1 VIPFVRIEKN
11 EGGLFM
17 VTKKCVAMLLAG
29 GQGSRLGVLTK
40 NTAKPA
46 VPFGGKY
53 RIIDFPLSNC
63 TNSGI
68 DTIGVLT
75 QYKPLKLNSYIGIG
89 QPWDLDR
96 LNGGVTILPPYMKQ
110 SMGEWYSGTANAIC
124 QNMEFIETYDPEY
137 VLILSG
143 DQIYK
148 MDYNAM
154 IQYHEEKDA
163 DVTIAILEV
172 PWEDASRFGI
182 MNTDE
187 DEKVYEFVEKPKNP
201 ISNKASMGIYIFNW
215 KKLRQYLIDDMNTPG
230 SQNDFGKDIIP
241 KMLQNGERMFA
252 YPFKGYWRD
261 VGTIQSLWEANM
273 DLLEESSELDLYDTS
288 WKIYSRNPVEPPHY
302 ISLGA
307 NVRRCIITEGGII
320 YGDVLHSVLFA
331 GVTVGSGSRVY
342 NSILMPN
349 VKIGENVIIENAII
363 AENTVIGDNCYI
375 GYTTDSELST
385 AEVEKDCDITVIG
398 ENLVIPTGFRLAKGS
413 MIDVDNYKSFQTA
426 I

>member
-1 VIPFVRIEKN
+1 
-11 EGGLFM
+11 M
-17 VTKKCVAMLLAG
+17 VAKKCVAMLLAG

-96 LNGGVTILPPYMKQ
+96 MNGGVTILPPYMKQ
-110 SMGEWYSGTANAIC
+110 SIGEWYSGTANAIY
-124 QNMEFIETYDPEY
+124 QNIEFLDAYNPQY

-148 MDYNAM
+148 MDYSKM
-154 IQYHEEKDA
+154 LEFHEEKKA
-163 DVTIAILEV
+163 DTTIAILEV

-182 MNTDE
+182 MNTD
-187 DEKVYEFVEKPKNP
+187 DKNKIYEFVEKPKKP
-201 ISNKASMGIYIFNW
+201 ISNKASMGIYIFSW
-215 KKLRQYLIDDMNTPG
+215 KKLRHYLIEDQNNP
-230 SQNDFGKDIIP
+230 SSSNDFGKDIIP
-241 KMLQNGERMFA
+241 KMLRDGQRLFA

-261 VGTIQSLWEANM
+261 VGTINSLWEANM
-273 DLLEESSELDLYDTS
+273 DLLEESHELDLYDPG
-288 WKIYSRNPVEPPHY
+288 WKIYSRNPIEPPHF
-302 ISLGA
+302 IANGA
-307 NVRRCIITEGGII
+307 TVKRCIVTEGGII
-320 YGDVLHSVLFA
+320 YGDIHHCVLFS
-331 GVTVGSGSRVY
+331 GVTVGKGSKVI

-349 VKIGENVIIENAII
+349 VKVGENTIIENAII

-375 GYTTDSELST
+375 GYRSRTED
-385 AEVEKDCDITVIG
+385 EKMDTKEGEITVVG
-398 ENLVIPTGFRLAKGS
+398 ENLALPSGFKLCKGN
-413 MIDVDNYKSFQTA
+413 MIDEDNFREFQA
-426 I
+426 VV

>member
-1 VIPFVRIEKN
+1 
-11 EGGLFM
+11 M

-40 NTAKPA
+40 NIAKPA

-110 SMGEWYSGTANAIC
+110 SVGEWYSGTANAIF

-154 IQYHEEKDA
+154 LQYHEEKNA

-182 MNTDE
+182 MNTDA

-201 ISNKASMGIYIFNW
+201 ISNKASMGIYIFSW
-215 KKLRQYLIDDMNTPG
+215 KKLRQYLIEDMNTTG
-230 SQNDFGKDIIP
+230 SHNDFGKDIIP
-241 KMLQNGERMFA
+241 KMLKAGERMFA

-307 NVRRCIITEGGII
+307 NVKRCIITEGGII

-331 GVTVGSGSRVY
+331 GVTVGSGSRVN

-349 VKIGENVIIENAII
+349 VKIGENVIVENAII

-375 GYTTDSELST
+375 GYPSDNNLNT
-385 AEVEKDCDITVIG
+385 AAEDKECDITVIG

>member
-1 VIPFVRIEKN
+1 
-11 EGGLFM
+11 M
-17 VTKKCVAMLLAG
+17 VAKKCVAMLLAG

-110 SMGEWYSGTANAIC
+110 TAGEWYSGTANAIS
-124 QNMEFIETYDPEY
+124 QNIEFIEAYSPEY

-148 MDYNAM
+148 MDYSAM
-154 IQYHEEKDA
+154 LSFHEEKEA
-163 DVTIAILEV
+163 DVTIAVLEV

-187 DEKVYEFVEKPKNP
+187 DSKIYEFVEKPKNP

-215 KKLRQYLIDDMNTPG
+215 KKLRQNLLADKKG
-230 SQNDFGKDIIP
+230 SGSCNDFGKDIIP
-241 KMLQNGERMFA
+241 RMLRDGDRMYAF
-252 YPFKGYWRD
+252 PFKGYWRD
-261 VGTIQSLWEANM
+261 VGTIRSLWEANM
-273 DLLEESSELDLYDTS
+273 DLLEETPELDLYDPG

-302 ISLGA
+302 IAKGA
-307 NVRRCIITEGGII
+307 NVRSCIITEGGMI
-320 YGDVLHSVLFA
+320 YGDVNHSVLFA
-331 GVTVGSGSRVY
+331 GVTVGKGSRVH

-349 VKIGENVIIENAII
+349 VKIGENTVIESAII
-363 AENTVIGDNCYI
+363 AENTVVGDNCYI
-375 GYTTDSELST
+375 GYSGDGE
-385 AEVEKDCDITVIG
+385 EKPKRRGKDITVIG
-398 ENLVIPTGFRLAKGS
+398 ENLTLPSGYRLDKGVMVDSENFLAYQAVI
-413 MIDVDNYKSFQTA
+413 
-426 I
+426 

>member
-1 VIPFVRIEKN
+1 
-11 EGGLFM
+11 M

-68 DTIGVLT
+68 DTVGVLT

-96 LNGGVTILPPYMKQ
+96 LNGGLTILPPYMKQ
-110 SMGEWYSGTANAIC
+110 SMGEWYSGTANAIY
-124 QNMEFIETYDPEY
+124 QNIEFIEAYQPEY

-148 MDYNAM
+148 MDYSAM
-154 IQYHEEKDA
+154 LRYHETKKA

-172 PWEDASRFGI
+172 PWEEANRFGI

-187 DEKVYEFVEKPKNP
+187 TNRIYEFVEKPKSP

-215 KKLRQYLIDDMNTPG
+215 KKLLKYLIDDQNNPN
-230 SQNDFGKDIIP
+230 SSNDFGRDIIP
-241 KMLQNGERMFA
+241 KMLNNNEQMFA

-273 DLLEESSELDLYDTS
+273 DLLEESPELDLYDPG
-288 WKIYSRNPVEPPHY
+288 WRIYSRNPVEPPHF
-302 ISLGA
+302 IALGA
-307 NVRRCIITEGGII
+307 NVRRCIVTEGGMI
-320 YGDVLHSVLFA
+320 YGDVYHSVLFS
-331 GVTVGSGSRVY
+331 GVTVGRGSKVT

-349 VKIGENVIIENAII
+349 VRVGENVIIENAII
-363 AENTVIGDNCYI
+363 AENAMIGDNCHI
-375 GYTTDSELST
+375 GYRGTLEDECKLEPKNS
-385 AEVEKDCDITVIG
+385 DDITVIG
-398 ENLVIPTGFRLAKGS
+398 ENLTLPNGFVLDKGV
-413 MIDVDNYKSFQTA
+413 MIDIDNFRAYQA
-426 I
+426 VV

>member
-1 VIPFVRIEKN
+1 
-11 EGGLFM
+11 M

-40 NTAKPA
+40 NIAKPA

-110 SMGEWYSGTANAIC
+110 SVGEWYSGTANAIF
-124 QNMEFIETYDPEY
+124 QNIEFIEAYDPEY

-154 IQYHEEKDA
+154 MQYHEEKGA
-163 DVTIAILEV
+163 DVSIAILEV

-182 MNTDE
+182 MNTHE
-187 DEKVYEFVEKPKNP
+187 DEQIYEFVEKPKQP
-201 ISNKASMGIYIFNW
+201 ISNKASMGIYIFSW
-215 KKLRQYLIDDMNTPG
+215 KKLRQYLIEDMNTPD
-230 SQNDFGKDIIP
+230 SNNDFGKDIIP
-241 KMLQNGERMFA
+241 KMLKNGERMFA

-261 VGTIQSLWEANM
+261 VGTIESLWEANM
-273 DLLEESSELDLYDTS
+273 DLLEESSELDLYDTG

-302 ISLGA
+302 IAMGA
-307 NVRRCIITEGGII
+307 NVKRCIITEGGII
-320 YGDVLHSVLFA
+320 FGDVQHSVLFA
-331 GVTVGSGSRVY
+331 GVTVGKGSRVN

-363 AENTVIGDNCYI
+363 AENTVIGDNCCI
-375 GYTTDSELST
+375 GCCLDSKANVAATDKS
-385 AEVEKDCDITVIG
+385 ITVVG
-398 ENLVIPTGFRLAKGS
+398 ENMVLPSGYQLEKGS

>member
-1 VIPFVRIEKN
+1 
-11 EGGLFM
+11 M

-68 DTIGVLT
+68 DTVGVLT

-96 LNGGVTILPPYMKQ
+96 LNGGLTILPPYMKQ
-110 SMGEWYSGTANAIC
+110 SMGEWYSGTANAIY
-124 QNMEFIETYDPEY
+124 QNIEFIEAYQPEY

-148 MDYNAM
+148 MDYSAM
-154 IQYHEEKDA
+154 LRYHETKKA

-172 PWEDASRFGI
+172 PWEEANRFGI

-187 DEKVYEFVEKPKNP
+187 TNRIYEFVEKPKSP

-215 KKLRQYLIDDMNTPG
+215 KKLLKYLIDDQNNPN
-230 SQNDFGKDIIP
+230 SSNDFGRDIIP
-241 KMLQNGERMFA
+241 KMLNNNERMFA

-273 DLLEESSELDLYDTS
+273 DLLEESPELDLYDPG
-288 WKIYSRNPVEPPHY
+288 WRIYSRNPVEPPHF
-302 ISLGA
+302 IALGA
-307 NVRRCIITEGGII
+307 NVRHCIVTEGGMI
-320 YGDVLHSVLFA
+320 YGDVYHSVLFS
-331 GVTVGSGSRVY
+331 GVTVGRGSKVT

-349 VKIGENVIIENAII
+349 VRVGENVIIENAII
-363 AENTVIGDNCYI
+363 AENAMIGDNCHI
-375 GYTTDSELST
+375 GYRGTLEDECKLEPKNS
-385 AEVEKDCDITVIG
+385 DDITVIG
-398 ENLVIPTGFRLAKGS
+398 ENLTLPNGFVLDKGV
-413 MIDVDNYKSFQTA
+413 MIDIDNFRAYQA
-426 I
+426 VV

>member
-1 VIPFVRIEKN
+1 
-11 EGGLFM
+11 M

-40 NTAKPA
+40 NIAKPA

-110 SMGEWYSGTANAIC
+110 SVGEWYSGTANAIF

-154 IQYHEEKDA
+154 LQYHEEKNADA
-163 DVTIAILEV
+163 TIAILEV
-172 PWEDASRFGI
+172 PWEEASRFGI

-187 DEKVYEFVEKPKNP
+187 NEKVYEFIEKPKNP

-215 KKLRQYLIDDMNTPG
+215 KKLRQYLIDDMNTPD
-230 SQNDFGKDIIP
+230 SHNDFGKDIIP
-241 KMLQNGERMFA
+241 KMLKNGERMFA

-273 DLLEESSELDLYDTS
+273 DLLEESSELDLYDTG

-307 NVRRCIITEGGII
+307 NVKRCIITEGGII

-331 GVTVGSGSRVY
+331 GVTVGSGSHVY

-363 AENTVIGDNCYI
+363 AENTVIGDNCHI
-375 GYTTDSELST
+375 GYST
-385 AEVEKDCDITVIG
+385 ENDLNTAAVDKDCDITVIG

-413 MIDVDNYKSFQTA
+413 MIDEDTYKSFQTA

>member
-1 VIPFVRIEKN
+1 
-11 EGGLFM
+11 M

-29 GQGSRLGVLTK
+29 GQGSRLGALTK
-40 NTAKPA
+40 STAKPA

-75 QYKPLKLNSYIGIG
+75 QYKPLQLNSYIGIG

-96 LNGGVTILPPYMKQ
+96 LNGGVTILPPYMKRTA
-110 SMGEWYSGTANAIC
+110 GKWYSGTANAIS
-124 QNMEFIETYDPEY
+124 QNIKFIEAYNPEY

-148 MDYNAM
+148 MDYSAM
-154 IQYHEEKDA
+154 LSYHEEKKA

-187 DEKVYEFVEKPKNP
+187 DNKIYEFVEKPKNP
-201 ISNKASMGIYIFNW
+201 ISNKASMGIYIFSW
-215 KKLRQYLIDDMNTPG
+215 KKLRHYLMEDQNTPG
-230 SQNDFGKDIIP
+230 SRDDFGKDIIP
-241 KMLQNGERMFA
+241 KMLKDGERMYGFQ
-252 YPFKGYWRD
+252 FKGYWRD

-273 DLLEESSELDLYDTS
+273 DLLEESPELDLYDSS
-288 WKIYSRNPVEPPHY
+288 WKIYTRNPVEPPHY
-302 ISLGA
+302 IARGA
-307 NVRRCIITEGGII
+307 NVKNCIITEGGMI
-320 YGDVLHSVLFA
+320 YGDVNHSILFA
-331 GVTVGSGSRVY
+331 GVTVGKGSRVY

-349 VKIGENVIIENAII
+349 VKIGENTIIENTII
-363 AENTVIGDNCYI
+363 AENTVVGDSCCIGCSLGIEETPNDN
-375 GYTTDSELST
+375 GN
-385 AEVEKDCDITVIG
+385 DITVIG
-398 ENLVIPTGFRLAKGS
+398 ENLKLPSGYKLKKGNMVDSKNFLAIMAVI
-413 MIDVDNYKSFQTA
+413 
-426 I
+426 

>member
-1 VIPFVRIEKN
+1 
-11 EGGLFM
+11 M
-17 VTKKCVAMLLAG
+17 VAKKCVAMLLAG

-40 NTAKPA
+40 NIAKPA

-68 DTIGVLT
+68 DTVGVLT

-110 SMGEWYSGTANAIC
+110 TAGEWYSGTANAIY
-124 QNMEFIETYDPEY
+124 QNIEFIEAFQPEY
-137 VLILSG
+137 VLVLSG

-148 MDYNAM
+148 MDFSAM
-154 IQYHEEKDA
+154 LEYHEENQA

-172 PWEDASRFGI
+172 PWADASRFGI

-187 DEKVYEFVEKPKNP
+187 NEKIYEFVEKPKNP

-215 KKLRQYLIDDMNTPG
+215 LKLKQYLIEDQNTAG
-230 SQNDFGKDIIP
+230 SCNDFGKDIIP
-241 KMLQNGERMFA
+241 KMLKNKDRLFA
-252 YPFKGYWRD
+252 FPFKGYWRD

-273 DLLEESSELDLYDTS
+273 DLLEKSPELDLYDPD
-288 WKIYSRNPVEPPHY
+288 WRIYSRNPVEPPHF

-307 NVRRCIITEGGII
+307 TVSRCIITEGGII
-320 YGDVLHSVLFA
+320 DGDVNHCVLFS
-331 GVTVGSGSRVY
+331 GVIIGRGSRVI

-349 VKIGENVIIENAII
+349 VRVGENTIIENAIV
-363 AENTVIGDNCYI
+363 AENTIIGNNCHI
-375 GYTTDSELST
+375 GYSEQGKEDTLCDPSN
-385 AEVEKDCDITVIG
+385 DITVIA
-398 ENLVIPTGFRLAKGS
+398 ENMIIPSGIKIKKGI
-413 MIDVDNYKSFQTA
+413 MIEADNLKQNSEA

>member
-1 VIPFVRIEKN
+1 
-11 EGGLFM
+11 M
-17 VTKKCVAMLLAG
+17 VEKKCVAMLLAG

-110 SMGEWYSGTANAIC
+110 NIGEWYSGTANAIY
-124 QNMEFIETYDPEY
+124 QNIEFIDTYNPQY

-143 DQIYK
+143 DQVYK
-148 MDYNAM
+148 MDYSEM
-154 IQYHEEKDA
+154 IEYHEEKKA
-163 DVTIAILEV
+163 DGTIAILEV
-172 PWEDASRFGI
+172 PWEEAGRFGI
-182 MNTDE
+182 MNTD
-187 DEKVYEFVEKPKNP
+187 DKNKVYEFVEKPKNP
-201 ISNKASMGIYIFNW
+201 VSNKASMGIYIFNW
-215 KKLRQYLIDDMNTPG
+215 KKLRHYLIEDQNSST
-230 SQNDFGKDIIP
+230 SSNDFGQDIIP
-241 KMLQNGERMFA
+241 KMLRDGQRMYA

-261 VGTIQSLWEANM
+261 VGTIESLWEANM
-273 DLLEESSELDLYDTS
+273 DLLEESSELDLYDS
-288 WKIYSRNPVEPPHY
+288 GWKIYSRNPVEPPHF
-302 ISLGA
+302 IARGA

-320 YGDVLHSVLFA
+320 YGDVYHSVLFS
-331 GVTVGSGSRVY
+331 GVTVGKGSKIR

-349 VKIGENVIIENAII
+349 VKVGENTVIENAII
-363 AENTVIGDNCYI
+363 AENTVIGDNCSI
-375 GYTTDSELST
+375 GYRNRTEDEIQDSN
-385 AEVEKDCDITVIG
+385 VGDITVVG
-398 ENLVIPTGFRLAKGS
+398 ENLAIPFGFILDKGS
-413 MIDVDNYKSFQTA
+413 MIDEDNFRAYQA
-426 I
+426 VV

>member
-1 VIPFVRIEKN
+1 
-11 EGGLFM
+11 M

-68 DTIGVLT
+68 DTVGVLT

-110 SMGEWYSGTANAIC
+110 TAGEWYSGTANAIY
-124 QNMEFIETYDPEY
+124 QNIEFIEAYQPEY

-148 MDYNAM
+148 MDYSAM
-154 IQYHEEKDA
+154 LAFHESKKA
-163 DVTIAILEV
+163 DVSIAILEV
-172 PWEDASRFGI
+172 PWEEASRFGI
-182 MNTDE
+182 MITDE
-187 DEKVYEFVEKPKNP
+187 DNRIMEFVEKPKNP

-215 KKLRQYLIDDMNTPG
+215 RKLKKYLIEDQFTPG
-230 SQNDFGKDIIP
+230 STNDFGKDIIP
-241 KMLQNGERMFA
+241 KMLKDGEQMYAF
-252 YPFKGYWRD
+252 PFKGYWRD

-273 DLLEESSELDLYDTS
+273 DLLEDVPELDLYDPG
-288 WKIYSRNPVEPPHY
+288 WKIYSRNPVEPPHF
-302 ISLGA
+302 IAKGA

-320 YGDVLHSVLFA
+320 YGDVYHSVLFS
-331 GVTVGSGSRVY
+331 GVTVGRGSKIT

-349 VKIGENVIIENAII
+349 VKVGENTIIDNAIV

-375 GYTTDSELST
+375 GYKGHTEEDV
-385 AEVEKDCDITVIG
+385 VEMKESDITVIG
-398 ENLVIPTGFRLAKGS
+398 ENLIIPSGYKLKNGI
-413 MIDVDNYKSFQTA
+413 MVDVENLRAYQA
-426 I
+426 VV

>member
-1 VIPFVRIEKN
+1 
-11 EGGLFM
+11 M
-17 VTKKCVAMLLAG
+17 VAKKCVAMLLAG

-110 SMGEWYSGTANAIC
+110 TAGEWYSGTANAIC
-124 QNMEFIETYDPEY
+124 QNIEFIEAYNPEY

-148 MDYNAM
+148 MDYSAM
-154 IQYHEEKDA
+154 LAFHEEKNA

-187 DEKVYEFVEKPKNP
+187 DNKIYEFVEKPKNP

-215 KKLRQYLIDDMNTPG
+215 KKLREYLMEDQKNLQ
-230 SQNDFGKDIIP
+230 SSNDFGKDIIP
-241 KMLQNGERMFA
+241 KMLQDGQQMYAF
-252 YPFKGYWRD
+252 PFKGYWRD
-261 VGTIQSLWEANM
+261 VGTIESLWEANM
-273 DLLEESSELDLYDTS
+273 DLLEESSELDLYDPA
-288 WKIYSRNPVEPPHY
+288 WRIYSRNPVEPPHY
-302 ISLGA
+302 IARGA
-307 NVRRCIITEGGII
+307 NVKSCIITEGGMI
-320 YGDVLHSVLFA
+320 YGDVNHSVLFA
-331 GVTVGSGSRVY
+331 GVTVGKGSMVR

-349 VKIGENVIIENAII
+349 VKVGENTIIENAII
-363 AENTVIGDNCYI
+363 AENTVVGDNCYI
-375 GYTTDSELST
+375 GYSPDSKERT
-385 AEVEKDCDITVIG
+385 NMDGNDITVIG
-398 ENLVIPTGFRLAKGS
+398 ENLTLPSGYKLDKGI
-413 MIDVDNYKSFQTA
+413 MVDSENFLSFQA
-426 I
+426 VI

>member
-1 VIPFVRIEKN
+1 
-11 EGGLFM
+11 M
-17 VTKKCVAMLLAG
+17 VAKKCVAMLLAG

-110 SMGEWYSGTANAIC
+110 TAGEWYSGTANAIC
-124 QNMEFIETYDPEY
+124 QNIEFIEAYNPEY

-148 MDYNAM
+148 MDYSAM
-154 IQYHEEKDA
+154 LAFHEEKKA

-187 DEKVYEFVEKPKNP
+187 ENKIYEFVEKPKNP

-215 KKLRQYLIDDMNTPG
+215 KKLREYLMEDQRTMG
-230 SQNDFGKDIIP
+230 SSNDFGKDIIP
-241 KMLQNGERMFA
+241 KMLQDGEQMYAF
-252 YPFKGYWRD
+252 PFKGYWRD

-273 DLLEESSELDLYDTS
+273 DLLEESSELDLYDPA
-288 WKIYSRNPVEPPHY
+288 WRIYSRNPVEPPHY
-302 ISLGA
+302 IARGA
-307 NVRRCIITEGGII
+307 NVRSCIITEGGMI
-320 YGDVLHSVLFA
+320 YGDVKHSVLFA
-331 GVTVGSGSRVY
+331 GVTVGKGSKIR

-349 VKIGENVIIENAII
+349 VKIGENTIIENAII
-363 AENTVIGDNCYI
+363 AENTVVGDNCYI
-375 GYTTDSELST
+375 GYST
-385 AEVEKDCDITVIG
+385 SIEEKPNMDGNDITVIG
-398 ENLVIPTGFRLAKGS
+398 ENLTLPSGYKLDKGIMVDSENFLSYQAVI
-413 MIDVDNYKSFQTA
+413 
-426 I
+426 

>member
-1 VIPFVRIEKN
+1 
-11 EGGLFM
+11 M

-40 NTAKPA
+40 NIAKPA

-110 SMGEWYSGTANAIC
+110 SVGEWYSGTANAIF
-124 QNMEFIETYDPEY
+124 QNIEFIEAYDPEY

-148 MDYNAM
+148 MDYSAM
-154 IQYHEEKDA
+154 MEYHEEKNA

-172 PWEDASRFGI
+172 PWEEASRFGI
-182 MNTDE
+182 MNTHE
-187 DEKVYEFVEKPKNP
+187 DDQVYEFVEKPKNP
-201 ISNKASMGIYIFNW
+201 ISNKASMGIYIFSW
-215 KKLRQYLIDDMNTPG
+215 KKLRKYLMEDMNTPG
-230 SQNDFGKDIIP
+230 SNNDFGQDIIP
-241 KMLQNGERMFA
+241 KMLKDGERMFA

-273 DLLEESSELDLYDTS
+273 DLLEESSELDLYDTG

-302 ISLGA
+302 IALGA
-307 NVRRCIITEGGII
+307 NVKRCIITEGGII
-320 YGDVLHSVLFA
+320 FGDVLHSVLFA
-331 GVTVGSGSRVY
+331 GVTVGKGSRVN

-349 VKIGENVIIENAII
+349 VKIGDNVVIENAII
-363 AENTVIGDNCYI
+363 AENTVIGDNSYI
-375 GYTTDSELST
+375 GFCPENSMNSDSE
-385 AEVEKDCDITVIG
+385 VRDKNITVIG
-398 ENLVIPTGFRLAKGS
+398 ENLVLPAGYRLEKGS
-413 MIDVDNYKSFQTA
+413 MIDVDNYQSFQTA

>member
-1 VIPFVRIEKN
+1 
-11 EGGLFM
+11 M
-17 VTKKCVAMLLAG
+17 VAKKCVAMLLAG

-110 SMGEWYSGTANAIC
+110 TAGEWYSGTANAIC
-124 QNMEFIETYDPEY
+124 QNIEFIEAYNPEY

-148 MDYNAM
+148 MDYSAM
-154 IQYHEEKDA
+154 LAFHEEKEA
-163 DVTIAILEV
+163 DVTIAVLEV

-187 DEKVYEFVEKPKNP
+187 DNKVYEFVEKPKNP
-201 ISNKASMGIYIFNW
+201 ISNKASMGIYIFKW
-215 KKLRQYLIDDMNTPG
+215 KKLRQYLTQEPRSSG
-230 SQNDFGKDIIP
+230 SNNDFGKDIIP
-241 KMLQNGERMFA
+241 RMLKDGEQMYAF
-252 YPFKGYWRD
+252 PFKGYWRD

-273 DLLEESSELDLYDTS
+273 DLLEETPELDLYDPG

-302 ISLGA
+302 IARGA
-307 NVRRCIITEGGII
+307 NVRSCIITEGGMIF
-320 YGDVLHSVLFA
+320 GDVNHSVLFA
-331 GVTVGSGSRVY
+331 GVTVGKGSRVH

-349 VKIGENVIIENAII
+349 VKVGENTVIENAII
-363 AENTVIGDNCYI
+363 AENTVVGDNCYI
-375 GYTTDSELST
+375 GYSAG
-385 AEVEKDCDITVIG
+385 AEEKPSRKRKDITVIG
-398 ENLVIPTGFRLAKGS
+398 ENLTLPSGYKLDKGS
-413 MIDVDNYKSFQTA
+413 MVDSENFLAYQA
-426 I
+426 VI

>member
-1 VIPFVRIEKN
+1 
-11 EGGLFM
+11 M
-17 VTKKCVAMLLAG
+17 VAKKCVAMLLAG

-110 SMGEWYSGTANAIC
+110 SAGEWYSGTANAIC
-124 QNMEFIETYDPEY
+124 QNIEFIEAYQPEY

-148 MDYNAM
+148 MDYSAM
-154 IQYHEEKDA
+154 LAYHEEKNA

-182 MNTDE
+182 MNTEE
-187 DEKVYEFVEKPKNP
+187 DDKIYEFVEKPKNP

-215 KKLRQYLIDDMNTPG
+215 KKLRQYLVEDMNTPG
-230 SQNDFGKDIIP
+230 SSNDFGKDIIP
-241 KMLQNGERMFA
+241 KMLKDGERMYAF
-252 YPFKGYWRD
+252 PFRGYWRD
-261 VGTIQSLWEANM
+261 VGTIESLWEANM
-273 DLLEESSELDLYDTS
+273 DLLEESHELDLYDPS
-288 WKIYSRNPVEPPHY
+288 WRIYSRNPVEPPHF
-302 ISLGA
+302 IALGA
-307 NVRRCIITEGGII
+307 NVRNCIITEGGMI
-320 YGDVLHSVLFA
+320 YGDVCHSVLFS
-331 GVTVGSGSRVY
+331 GVTVGRGSRVH

-349 VKIGENVIIENAII
+349 VKIGDNTIIENSII
-363 AENTVIGDNCYI
+363 AENTIIGDNCYI
-375 GYTTDSELST
+375 GFNAKTDCMDQLTKPSE
-385 AEVEKDCDITVIG
+385 ITVVG
-398 ENLVIPTGFRLAKGS
+398 ENLVLPAGYKLDKGI
-413 MIDVDNYKSFQTA
+413 MIDTENYRAYQA
-426 I
+426 VV

>member
-1 VIPFVRIEKN
+1 
-11 EGGLFM
+11 M
-17 VTKKCVAMLLAG
+17 VAKKCVAMLLAG

-110 SMGEWYSGTANAIC
+110 TAGEWYSGTANAIC
-124 QNMEFIETYDPEY
+124 QNIEFIEAYNPEY

-148 MDYNAM
+148 MDYSAM
-154 IQYHEEKDA
+154 LAFHEEKNA

-187 DEKVYEFVEKPKNP
+187 DNKIYEFVEKPKNP

-215 KKLRQYLIDDMNTPG
+215 KKLREYLMEDQKNLQ
-230 SQNDFGKDIIP
+230 SSNDFGKDIIP
-241 KMLQNGERMFA
+241 KMLQDGQQMYAF
-252 YPFKGYWRD
+252 PFKGYWRD

-273 DLLEESSELDLYDTS
+273 DLLEESSELDLYDPA
-288 WKIYSRNPVEPPHY
+288 WRIYSRNPVEPPHY
-302 ISLGA
+302 IARGA
-307 NVRRCIITEGGII
+307 NVKSCIITEGGMI
-320 YGDVLHSVLFA
+320 YGDVNHSVLFA
-331 GVTVGSGSRVY
+331 GVTVGKGSMVR

-349 VKIGENVIIENAII
+349 VKIGENTIIENAII
-363 AENTVIGDNCYI
+363 AENTVVGDNCYI
-375 GYTTDSELST
+375 GYSPDSKERT
-385 AEVEKDCDITVIG
+385 NMDGNDITVIG
-398 ENLVIPTGFRLAKGS
+398 ENLTLPSGYKLDKGI
-413 MIDVDNYKSFQTA
+413 MVDSENFLSFQA
-426 I
+426 VI

>member
-1 VIPFVRIEKN
+1 
-11 EGGLFM
+11 M

-68 DTIGVLT
+68 DTVGVLT

-110 SMGEWYSGTANAIC
+110 TAGEWYSGTANAIY
-124 QNMEFIETYDPEY
+124 QNIEFIEAYQPEY

-148 MDYNAM
+148 MDYSAM
-154 IQYHEEKDA
+154 LAFHESKKA
-163 DVTIAILEV
+163 DVSIAILEV

-182 MNTDE
+182 MITDE
-187 DEKVYEFVEKPKNP
+187 DYKIKEFVEKPKNP

-215 KKLRQYLIDDMNTPG
+215 RKLKKYLIEDQFTPG
-230 SQNDFGKDIIP
+230 SSNDFGKDIIP
-241 KMLQNGERMFA
+241 KMLKDGEQLYAF
-252 YPFKGYWRD
+252 PFKGYWRD

-273 DLLEESSELDLYDTS
+273 DLLEEAPELDLYDPG
-288 WKIYSRNPVEPPHY
+288 WRIYSRNPVEPPHF
-302 ISLGA
+302 IALGA

-320 YGDVLHSVLFA
+320 YGDVYHSVLFS
-331 GVTVGSGSRVY
+331 GVTVGRGSKIS

-349 VKIGENVIIENAII
+349 VKIGENTIIDNAII

-375 GYTTDSELST
+375 GYKGQTEEDDMEMMDT
-385 AEVEKDCDITVIG
+385 DITVIG
-398 ENLVIPTGFRLAKGS
+398 ENLVIPSGYKLKHGI
-413 MIDVDNYKSFQTA
+413 MVDIENLRAYQA
-426 I
+426 VV

>member
-1 VIPFVRIEKN
+1 
-11 EGGLFM
+11 M
-17 VTKKCVAMLLAG
+17 VAKKCVAMLLAG

-110 SMGEWYSGTANAIC
+110 TAGEWYSGTANAIG
-124 QNMEFIETYDPEY
+124 QNIEFIEAYDPEY

-154 IQYHEEKDA
+154 LKYHEEKKA

-182 MNTDE
+182 MNTEE
-187 DEKVYEFVEKPKNP
+187 DDKIYEFVEKPKRP
-201 ISNKASMGIYIFNW
+201 ISNKASMGIYIFSW
-215 KKLRQYLIDDMNTPG
+215 KKLRHYLIEDMNTPG
-230 SQNDFGKDIIP
+230 SHNDFGKDIIP
-241 KMLQNGERMFA
+241 KMLRDGERMYA

-273 DLLEESSELDLYDTS
+273 DLLEESPELDLYDVG
-288 WKIYSRNPVEPPHY
+288 WKIYSRNPVEPPHF
-302 ISLGA
+302 IARGA
-307 NVRRCIITEGGII
+307 NVKRCIITEGGII
-320 YGDVLHSVLFA
+320 SGDVYHSVLFA
-331 GVTVGSGSRVY
+331 GVSVGRGSRIS

-349 VKIGENVIIENAII
+349 VRIGENTVIENSII

-375 GYTTDSELST
+375 GYGT
-385 AEVEKDCDITVIG
+385 ASDAAASGERDNEITVVG
-398 ENLVIPTGFRLAKGS
+398 ENLVLPSGFRLEKGN
-413 MIDVDNYKSFQTA
+413 MIDTDNYKSFQA
-426 I
+426 VV

>member
-1 VIPFVRIEKN
+1 
-11 EGGLFM
+11 M
-17 VTKKCVAMLLAG
+17 VSKKCVAMLLAG

-110 SMGEWYSGTANAIC
+110 TAGEWYTGTANAIC
-124 QNMEFIETYDPEY
+124 QNIEFIDSYQPEY

-148 MDYNAM
+148 MDYGAM
-154 IQYHEEKDA
+154 LNFHEEKNA

-172 PWEDASRFGI
+172 PWEEASRFGI
-182 MNTDE
+182 MNT
-187 DEKVYEFVEKPKNP
+187 EKDDKIYEFVEKPKNP

-215 KKLRQYLIDDMNTPG
+215 KKLRNYLMEDQKNPN
-230 SQNDFGKDIIP
+230 SSNDFGKDIIP
-241 KMLQNGERMFA
+241 KMLIDGEKMYAF
-252 YPFKGYWRD
+252 PFKGYWRD

-273 DLLEESSELDLYDTS
+273 DLLEETPELDLYDTG

-302 ISLGA
+302 IAKGA
-307 NVRRCIITEGGII
+307 NVRSCMITEGGII
-320 YGDVLHSVLFA
+320 YGDVNHSVLFA
-331 GVTVGSGSRVY
+331 GVKVGKGSKIN

-349 VKIGENVIIENAII
+349 VKVGENTIIENAII

-375 GYTTDSELST
+375 GYR
-385 AEVEKDCDITVIG
+385 AEHEEKSKKNHNEITVVG
-398 ENLVIPTGFRLAKGS
+398 ENMVLPTGFKLDKGV
-413 MIDVDNYKSFQTA
+413 MIDLDNLLTYQA
-426 I
+426 VI

>member
-1 VIPFVRIEKN
+1 
-11 EGGLFM
+11 M
-17 VTKKCVAMLLAG
+17 VAKKCVAMLLAG

-110 SMGEWYSGTANAIC
+110 TAGEWYSGTANAIC
-124 QNMEFIETYDPEY
+124 QNIEFIEAYNPEY

-148 MDYNAM
+148 MDYSAM
-154 IQYHEEKDA
+154 LAFHEEKKA

-187 DEKVYEFVEKPKNP
+187 ENKVYEFVEKPKNP

-215 KKLRQYLIDDMNTPG
+215 KKLRQYLMEDQRTP
-230 SQNDFGKDIIP
+230 SSSNDFGKDIIP
-241 KMLQNGERMFA
+241 KMLQDGEQMYAF
-252 YPFKGYWRD
+252 PFKGYWRD

-273 DLLEESSELDLYDTS
+273 DLLEESSELDLYDPA
-288 WKIYSRNPVEPPHY
+288 WRIYSRNPVEPPHF
-302 ISLGA
+302 IARGA
-307 NVRRCIITEGGII
+307 NVKSCIITEGGMI
-320 YGDVLHSVLFA
+320 YGDVNHSVLFA
-331 GVTVGSGSRVY
+331 GVTVGKGSRVR

-349 VKIGENVIIENAII
+349 VKIGENTIIENAII

-375 GYTTDSELST
+375 GYST
-385 AEVEKDCDITVIG
+385 STQEKPSMDGNDITVIG
-398 ENLVIPTGFRLAKGS
+398 ENLTLPSGYKLDKGI
-413 MIDVDNYKSFQTA
+413 MVDSENFLSFQA
-426 I
+426 VI

>member
-1 VIPFVRIEKN
+1 
-11 EGGLFM
+11 M
-17 VTKKCVAMLLAG
+17 VAKKCVAMLLAG

-110 SMGEWYSGTANAIC
+110 TAGEWYTGTANAIC
-124 QNMEFIETYDPEY
+124 QNIEFIEAYQPEY

-148 MDYNAM
+148 MDYSAM
-154 IQYHEEKDA
+154 LSYHEEKCA

-187 DEKVYEFVEKPKNP
+187 DDKIYEFVEKPKNP
-201 ISNKASMGIYIFNW
+201 ISNKASMGIYIFSW
-215 KKLRQYLIDDMNTPG
+215 KKLRQYLMEDQNTPG
-230 SQNDFGKDIIP
+230 SSNDFGKDIIP
-241 KMLQNGERMFA
+241 KMLKDGERMYAF
-252 YPFKGYWRD
+252 PFKGYWRD

-273 DLLEESSELDLYDTS
+273 DLLEENPELDLYDPG
-288 WKIYSRNPVEPPHY
+288 WRIYSRNPVEPPHF
-302 ISLGA
+302 IALGA
-307 NVRRCIITEGGII
+307 NVRNCFITEGGII
-320 YGDVLHSVLFA
+320 YGDVCHSVLFS
-331 GVTVGSGSRVY
+331 GVTVGKGSRVH

-349 VKIGENVIIENAII
+349 VKIGENTIVENAII
-363 AENTVIGDNCYI
+363 AENTIIGDNCYI
-375 GYTTDSELST
+375 GFSKANEGEECQAANTSE
-385 AEVEKDCDITVIG
+385 ITVVG
-398 ENLVIPTGFRLAKGS
+398 ENLVLPSGYKLDKGI
-413 MIDVDNYKSFQTA
+413 MIDADNYRAYQA
-426 I
+426 VV

>member
-1 VIPFVRIEKN
+1 VIPYVRIEKN

-110 SMGEWYSGTANAIC
+110 SVGEWYSGTANAIC

-154 IQYHEEKDA
+154 LKYHEEKDA

-172 PWEDASRFGI
+172 PWEDAGRFGI

-215 KKLRQYLIDDMNTPG
+215 KKLRQYLIDDMNTAG
-230 SQNDFGKDIIP
+230 SHNDFGKDIIP
-241 KMLQNGERMFA
+241 KMLKDGERMFA

-273 DLLEESSELDLYDTS
+273 DLLEESPELDLYDAS

-331 GVTVGSGSRVY
+331 GVTIGSGSRIN

-375 GYTTDSELST
+375 GYNMDSELS
-385 AEVEKDCDITVIG
+385 AAAVDKDCDITVIG

>member
-1 VIPFVRIEKN
+1 
-11 EGGLFM
+11 M

-40 NTAKPA
+40 NIAKPA

-110 SMGEWYSGTANAIC
+110 SVGEWYSGTANAIF
-124 QNMEFIETYDPEY
+124 QNIEFIEAYDPEY

-148 MDYNAM
+148 MDYSAM
-154 IQYHEEKDA
+154 MEYHEEKNA

-172 PWEDASRFGI
+172 PWEEASRFGI
-182 MNTDE
+182 MNTHE
-187 DEKVYEFVEKPKNP
+187 DDQVYEFVEKPKNP
-201 ISNKASMGIYIFNW
+201 ISNKASMGIYIFSW
-215 KKLRQYLIDDMNTPG
+215 KKLRKYLMEDMNTPG
-230 SQNDFGKDIIP
+230 SNNDFGQDIIP
-241 KMLQNGERMFA
+241 KMLKDGERMFA

-273 DLLEESSELDLYDTS
+273 DLLEESSELDLYDTG

-302 ISLGA
+302 IALGA
-307 NVRRCIITEGGII
+307 NVKRCIITEGGII
-320 YGDVLHSVLFA
+320 FGDVLHSVLFA
-331 GVTVGSGSRVY
+331 GVTVGKGSRVN

-349 VKIGENVIIENAII
+349 VKIGDNVVIENAII
-363 AENTVIGDNCYI
+363 AENTVIGDNSYI
-375 GYTTDSELST
+375 GFSPENIVNTDSQERD
-385 AEVEKDCDITVIG
+385 KNITVIG
-398 ENLVIPTGFRLAKGS
+398 ENLVLPAGYRLEKGS
-413 MIDVDNYKSFQTA
+413 MIDVDNYQSFQTA

>member
-1 VIPFVRIEKN
+1 
-11 EGGLFM
+11 M

-40 NTAKPA
+40 NIAKPA

-110 SMGEWYSGTANAIC
+110 TVGEWYSGTANAIF
-124 QNMEFIETYDPEY
+124 QNIEFIEAYDPEY
-137 VLILSG
+137 VLILSA

-154 IQYHEEKDA
+154 LLYHEEKNA

-172 PWEDASRFGI
+172 PWEEASRFGI

-187 DEKVYEFVEKPKNP
+187 EEKIYEFVEKPKNP

-215 KKLRQYLIDDMNTPG
+215 KKLRQYLIEDGNIPDSN
-230 SQNDFGKDIIP
+230 NDFGKDIIP
-241 KMLQNGERMFA
+241 KMLKEGERMYA

-273 DLLEESSELDLYDTS
+273 DLLEEATELDLYDS
-288 WKIYSRNPVEPPHY
+288 GWKIYSRNPVEPPHY
-302 ISLGA
+302 ISQGA
-307 NVRRCIITEGGII
+307 NVKRCIITEGGII
-320 YGDVLHSVLFA
+320 HGDVTHSVLFA
-331 GVTVGSGSRVY
+331 GVTVGRGSRVN

-349 VKIGENVIIENAII
+349 VKIGDNVVIENAII
-363 AENTVIGDNCYI
+363 AENTVIGDNSYI
-375 GYTTDSELST
+375 GCVGEG
-385 AEVEKDCDITVIG
+385 EVSNDVVVSDADITVVG
-398 ENLVIPTGFRLAKGS
+398 ENLVLPTGYRLTKGS
-413 MIDVDNYKSFQTA
+413 MIDVDNYKSFLAA

>member
-1 VIPFVRIEKN
+1 
-11 EGGLFM
+11 M
-17 VTKKCVAMLLAG
+17 VPKKCVAMLLAG

-53 RIIDFPLSNC
+53 RIIDFSLSNC

-110 SMGEWYSGTANAIC
+110 TAGEWYSGTANAIF
-124 QNMEFIETYDPEY
+124 QNMEFIEAYQPEY

-148 MDYNAM
+148 MDYSEMLNF
-154 IQYHEEKDA
+154 HEAREA
-163 DVTIAILEV
+163 DVTIAVLEV
-172 PWEDASRFGI
+172 PWEEASRFGI
-182 MNTDE
+182 MNADN
-187 DEKVYEFVEKPKNP
+187 DNRIYEFIEKPKNP
-201 ISNKASMGIYIFNW
+201 VSNKASMGIYIFNW
-215 KKLRQYLIDDMNTPG
+215 KKLRKYLIEDMNTPG
-230 SQNDFGKDIIP
+230 SNNDFGQNIIP
-241 KMLQNGERMFA
+241 KMLKEGERMYA

-273 DLLEESSELDLYDTS
+273 DLLEESPELDLYDS
-288 WKIYSRNPVEPPHY
+288 GWRIYSRNPVEPPHY
-302 ISLGA
+302 IALGA

-320 YGDVLHSVLFA
+320 YGDVLHSILFA
-331 GVTVGSGSRVY
+331 GVIIGKGSKIR

-349 VKIGENVIIENAII
+349 VRVGENTVIENAII
-363 AENTVIGDNCYI
+363 AENTIIGDNCYI
-375 GYTTDSELST
+375 GYDPNAKETIPLRRKE
-385 AEVEKDCDITVIG
+385 ITVIG
-398 ENLVIPTGFRLAKGS
+398 ENMNLPSGYTLEKGA
-413 MIDVDNYKSFQTA
+413 MIDIDNYKNYQA
-426 I
+426 VV